1 MARKT
6 TLLFLSFL
14 IVCFAYPQDRDD
26 RKKPVLIRAD
36 EAEEKGEEL
45 IEHSPEKARES
56 VEIGDFYF
64 KRDNYRAAADRY
76 REAIRYDT
84 KWPEPYE
91 KLVETLFEMNDLE
104 GAIEAC
110 ENFVTTNPGSNEV
123 ADFEEKAQE
132 LKARASR

>member
-6 TLLFLSFL
+6 VLLFLSFL
-14 IVCFAYPQDRDD
+14 IVCFGYPQDRDE

-36 EAEEKGEEL
+36 QAEEEEI

-56 VEIGDFYF
+56 KEIGDFYF
-64 KRDNYRAAADRY
+64 KRDNYKAAADRY

-84 KWPEPYE
+84 EWPESYE
-91 KLVETLFEMNDLE
+91 KLVEALLEMNDLE

-110 ENFVTTNPGSNEV
+110 ENFVTTNPGSKAVPE
-123 ADFEEKAQE
+123 FKEKAQQFR
-132 LKARASR
+132 AQASR